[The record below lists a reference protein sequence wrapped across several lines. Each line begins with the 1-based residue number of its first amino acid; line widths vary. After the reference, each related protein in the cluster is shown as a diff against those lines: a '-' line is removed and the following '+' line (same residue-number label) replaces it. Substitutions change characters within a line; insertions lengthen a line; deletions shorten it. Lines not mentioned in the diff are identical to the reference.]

1 MIWSLHFKKR
11 LSVFFLLAFVFIKV
25 GGLHSLTH
33 TEEANDLQECVWCHL
48 SGTDAHTPLLV
59 AGETYEILSVPV
71 IQPLHLQD
79 THYRSVVSSKTPVCL
94 IFNKP
99 PPFYTV

>member
-48 SGTDAHTPLLV
+48 SGTDTHTPLL
-59 AGETYEILSVPV
+59 AGEEAYEILQLPV
-71 IQPLHLQD
+71 TPPQVLQD

-99 PPFYTV
+99 PPSYTV

>member
-1 MIWSLHFKKR
+1 MILSLHLKKR

-33 TEEANDLQECVWCHL
+33 TEEANDVQECVWCHL

-59 AGETYEILSVPV
+59 AGEAYEILSVPV
-71 IQPLHLQD
+71 TQPLHLQD
-79 THYRSVVSSKTPVCL
+79 NYYRSVVS
-94 IFNKP
+94 
-99 PPFYTV
+99 

>member
-1 MIWSLHFKKR
+1 MIWSLQFKKR

-48 SGTDAHTPLLV
+48 SGTDTHTPLLA
-59 AGETYEILSVPV
+59 AGEAYEILSLPV
-71 IQPLHLQD
+71 TQPQQLQNN
-79 THYRSVVSSKTPVCL
+79 HYRSVVSSKTPVCL

-99 PPFYTV
+99 PPSYTV

>member
-48 SGTDAHTPLLV
+48 SGTDTHTPLLAV
-59 AGETYEILSVPV
+59 EEPYEVLPA
-71 IQPLHLQD
+71 QHLHLQQTLD
-79 THYRSVVSSKTPVCL
+79 SHYRSVVSSKTPVCL

>member
-48 SGTDAHTPLLV
+48 SGTDAHTPLL
-59 AGETYEILSVPV
+59 ATGEAYDILNIPV
-71 IQPLHLQD
+71 TPQQRLQNN
-79 THYRSVVSSKTPVCL
+79 HYRSVVSSKTPVCL

-99 PPFYTV
+99 PPFYTA